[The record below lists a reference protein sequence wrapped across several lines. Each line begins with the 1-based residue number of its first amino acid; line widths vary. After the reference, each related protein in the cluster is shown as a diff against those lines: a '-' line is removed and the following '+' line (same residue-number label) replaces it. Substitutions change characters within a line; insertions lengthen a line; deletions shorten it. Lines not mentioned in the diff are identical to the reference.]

1 MAEGIIQDRDS
12 SRRFFI
18 EVWQKHNAVI
28 PLQPLEELILGVIQ
42 EHPEYHGFLQED
54 EDILGQEFT
63 PETGHTNPFLHMG
76 MHIAIR
82 EQVANNRPPGIT
94 HIYQQ
99 LAKSAT
105 SVHDLEHRIME
116 CLGEAL
122 WRAQRDNTLPDETAY
137 LECLKELIR

>member
-1 MAEGIIQDRDS
+1 MMFQDRNS
-12 SRRFFI
+12 TRRFFI
-18 EVWQKHNAVI
+18 EVWQKHNSGM

-42 EHPEYHGFLQED
+42 EHPEYYAYLQED
-54 EDILGQEFT
+54 EATLGQEFT
-63 PETGHTNPFLHMG
+63 PDTGTTNPFLHMG
-76 MHIAIR
+76 MHITIR
-82 EQVANNRPPGIT
+82 EQVASNRPPGIT
-94 HIYQQ
+94 NIYQQ

-122 WRAQRDNTLPDETAY
+122 WRAQRDNTLPDEAAY